1 MARNILVV
9 EDEQKLNK
17 LISDYLAQEGY
28 NVTSVF
34 TGKDARRV
42 LENQEVHLIILD
54 WMLPDESG
62 LDICREVRSDQ
73 GTPIIMLTAK
83 SDEFDKVMGLEMG
96 ADDYMT
102 KPFSLREL
110 AARVK
115 VVLRRY
121 ANHSTENSTED
132 EIIRHGDILVDLNK
146 HSVYIDGNQV
156 KLTPTEFK
164 LLAHLIQKPG
174 RVYSRLQLLETLGEA
189 YEGYER
195 SLDTHMSN
203 LRKKIE
209 KNPNKPKY
217 IITVYGIGY
226 KMEENADENPKD

>member
-1 MARNILVV
+1 MARHILVV
-9 EDEQKLNK
+9 EDEKKLNK
-17 LISDYLAQEGY
+17 LISDYLIQEGY
-28 NVTSVF
+28 KVTCVYN
-34 TGKDARRV
+34 GKDARSV
-42 LENQEVHLIILD
+42 LENELIDLIILD

-62 LDICREVRSDQ
+62 LDICRDVRNQ
-73 GTPIIMLTAK
+73 KGVPIIMLTAK

-102 KPFSLREL
+102 KPFSFREL

-121 ANHSTENSTED
+121 NTAFLED
-132 EIIRHGDILVDLNK
+132 EIIKHGVIAVDMNK
-146 HSVYIDGNQV
+146 HLVFVDQKQV

-174 RVYSRLQLLETLGEA
+174 RVYSRLQLLETFGEA
-189 YEGYER
+189 HEGYER

-203 LRKKIE
+203 LRRKIE
-209 KNPNKPKY
+209 KNPNKPNY

-226 KMEENADENPKD
+226 KMEENVNENTKD

>member
-1 MARNILVV
+1 MSKHILIV
-9 EDEQKLNK
+9 EDEKKLNN
-17 LISDYLAQEGY
+17 LIRDYLNQEGY
-28 NVTSVF
+28 TTISAY
-34 TGKDARRV
+34 TGKEARRI
-42 LENQEVHLIILD
+42 LDNEVIDLIVLD

-62 LDICREVRSDQ
+62 LDICRDIRSQKDI
-73 GTPIIMLTAK
+73 PIIMLTAK
-83 SDEFDKVMGLEMG
+83 SDEVDKIIGLEMG
-96 ADDYMT
+96 ADDYIT
-102 KPFSLREL
+102 KPFSFREL
-110 AARVK
+110 ATRIK

-121 ANHSTENSTED
+121 GNPVAEE
-132 EIIRHGDILVDLNK
+132 EIITHGNITVDLEKLSVTVNK
-146 HSVYIDGNQV
+146 KPV

-174 RVYSRLQLLETLGEA
+174 RVYSRLQFLEALGET

-209 KNPNKPKY
+209 ENPNKPKY

-226 KMEENADENPKD
+226 KMEENISEDTKG

>member
-1 MARNILVV
+1 MARHILVV
-9 EDEQKLNK
+9 EDEKKLNK
-17 LISDYLAQEGY
+17 LVSDYLIQEGY
-28 NVTSVF
+28 KVTSVYN
-34 TGKDARRV
+34 GKGARHV
-42 LENQEVHLIILD
+42 LDNQPINLILLD

-62 LDICREVRSDQ
+62 LDICRDVRSQ
-73 GTPIIMLTAK
+73 SGVPIIMLTAK
-83 SDEFDKVMGLEMG
+83 CDEFDKVMGLEMG

-102 KPFSLREL
+102 KPFSFREL
-110 AARVK
+110 AARIK

-121 ANHSTENSTED
+121 GNLIVDD
-132 EIIRHGDILVDLNK
+132 ELIKHGGLAVDLNK
-146 HSVYIDGNQV
+146 HSVMVDGRQV

-164 LLAHLIQKPG
+164 LLAHLVQKPG
-174 RVYSRLQLLETLGEA
+174 RVYSRLQLLETVGEA

-209 KNPNKPKY
+209 KNPNKPGY

-226 KMEENADENPKD
+226 KMGENISEDTKS